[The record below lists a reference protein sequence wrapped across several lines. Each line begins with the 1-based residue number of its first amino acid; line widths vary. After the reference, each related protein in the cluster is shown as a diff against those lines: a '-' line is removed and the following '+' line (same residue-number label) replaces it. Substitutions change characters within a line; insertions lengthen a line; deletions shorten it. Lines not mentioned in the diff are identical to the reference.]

1 MFAWLSDDGQ
11 RLHNQPGRIVGIFY
25 GELLLSGTLWEKRC
39 QVDALHAGLVLTI
52 GNGLG
57 DILTVGKDGE
67 IVLFAVAE
75 TFAYRRHFTD
85 EQ

>member
-11 RLHNQPGRIVGIFY
+11 RLYNQPGRIVGVFY
-25 GELLLSGTLWEKRC
+25 GELLLSGALGEQLR
-39 QVDALHAGLVLTI
+39 QVDALYAGLVLTI
-52 GNGLG
+52 GNSLG